1 VMKSPS
7 NLYFNPNF
15 NSNFNLYLNQNHNLN
30 PYQYQLRHKL
40 DKRIES
46 IEVDGTSATA
56 DAQFDLE
63 IRNART
69 DQRNELQ
76 LKLRFNFDFTP
87 EGWRMRR
94 MRRR

>member
-1 VMKSPS
+1 MKSPS

-46 IEVDGTSATA
+46 IEVDFGVRK
-56 DAQFDLE
+56 
-63 IRNART
+63 IRKT
-69 DQRNELQ
+69 ELGGSPYVECLQ
-76 LKLRFNFDFTP
+76 YQSCLFSNFNGP
-87 EGWRMRR
+87 RS
-94 MRRR
+94 